1 MTETNYLLK
10 KGEIIENSIAFHLFQ
25 YGELNAK
32 QIQERLGLKR
42 QTTYNYLK
50 KLEKKK
56 SVKIR
61 YDPHPDNPNVK
72 IAYYS
77 YTKTNKPK
85 DYQVELKSFY
95 EGKTTQEIRDSIN
108 DQIDLTIASLIE
120 SKIFI
125 NNQNE
130 ENLKRLVEESSIGP
144 GIDNL
149 SLSDEEFEELGEEL
163 SKFISKLWKK
173 WQLKDEKPSKNH
185 FIIGGFKSF
194 Y

>member
-1 MTETNYLLK
+1 MTETNYQLSRS
-10 KGEIIENSIAFHLFQ
+10 GIIENSIAFHLFQ
-25 YGELNAK
+25 YGELTAK

-50 KLEKKK
+50 KLENKK
-56 SVKIR
+56 SVNIR
-61 YDPHPDNPNVK
+61 YTPHPEKSNVK

-77 YTKTNKPK
+77 YAKSNRPIE
-85 DYQVELKSFY
+85 YHAQLKYFY
-95 EGKTTQEIRDSIN
+95 EGKSDQEIRNLIN

-120 SKIFI
+120 SKIYI
-125 NNQNE
+125 NNQSK
-130 ENLKRLVEESSIGP
+130 ENLKKMIEESHLGP

-149 SLSDEEFEELGEEL
+149 SLSDEEFKELGEEMG
-163 SKFISKLWKK
+163 KVMTRLWKK
-173 WQLKDEKPSKNH
+173 WQLQDEKPSNNH